1 MWDSTHQTRANA
13 EGWGLVTTF
22 ENGDPH
28 PVWDI
33 VAHGPKFKTAKSAGA
48 AVVEA
53 ARRGGAIHQHA
64 LKLVTQSRMRPA
76 AVKPKGKKK

>member
-1 MWDSTHQTRANA
+1 MWDSSHQERANA

-22 ENGDPH
+22 ENGDVH

-33 VAHGPKFKTAKSAGA
+33 VVHGTKFKSAQA
-48 AVVEA
+48 AGVAVIEA

-76 AVKPKGKKK
+76 KTKPKGKK